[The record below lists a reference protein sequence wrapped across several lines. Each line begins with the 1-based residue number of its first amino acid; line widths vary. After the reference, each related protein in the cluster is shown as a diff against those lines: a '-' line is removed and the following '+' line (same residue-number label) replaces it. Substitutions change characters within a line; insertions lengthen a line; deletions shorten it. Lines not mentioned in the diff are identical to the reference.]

1 MHAMLNIAVRAARA
15 AGRVA
20 MKTFSQPHEMEI
32 EMKSANDYVTNAD
45 KAAELA
51 IIQTIQRSYPD
62 HQFLAEE
69 SGELKGT
76 DADYLWVIDPIDGT
90 SNFMRGVPHF
100 CISIALLHKGAVQH
114 AVVYD
119 PVREEMFTATR
130 GGGAQLNGY
139 RIRTANAKDLNGT
152 LLATG
157 LPFRAKNLYND
168 FRKIMD
174 KFFEQASDI
183 RRQGSAALDLAYV
196 AAGRYDG
203 YWESGLKPWDTM
215 AGDLLVREAGGVVTD
230 FTGGDKHN
238 ENGNIVAAN
247 PKVVQAMLT
256 QMRPLLTTALK

>member
-100 CISIALLHKGAVQH
+100 CISIALLHKGA
-114 AVVYD
+114 
-119 PVREEMFTATR
+119 
-130 GGGAQLNGY
+130 
-139 RIRTANAKDLNGT
+139 
-152 LLATG
+152 
-157 LPFRAKNLYND
+157 
-168 FRKIMD
+168 
-174 KFFEQASDI
+174 
-183 RRQGSAALDLAYV
+183 
-196 AAGRYDG
+196 
-203 YWESGLKPWDTM
+203 
-215 AGDLLVREAGGVVTD
+215 
-230 FTGGDKHN
+230 
-238 ENGNIVAAN
+238 
-247 PKVVQAMLT
+247 
-256 QMRPLLTTALK
+256 